1 MTPADSVPSPPV
13 VGLCAG
19 EERRVWSGTHSSG
32 QQECQPRRVLVVRPS
47 DFLDSIS
54 SCPLRT
60 DQFAIQIA
68 SICVVSGGT

>member
-13 VGLCAG
+13 DGLCAG
-19 EERRVWSGTHSSG
+19 EERMAGSSG
-32 QQECQPRRVLVVRPS
+32 QQECVLVVRPS
-47 DFLDSIS
+47 DFLDLIS
-54 SCPLRT
+54 SFASRT